1 MHPATRGCRT
11 AGIAFRSNRT
21 HIRGGRYDAAGQV
34 HERDARRGGA
44 RQHQL
49 RRSDALFRT
58 EAERRSPHA
67 SQPQDQSTRHRYI
80 SFHRSTTTSR
90 RAVVKRHWTTILVET
105 PAGSARTKPHL
116 LRRALIESGRPHKC
130 EGCGTEPLWCGNT
143 LVFHVDHVDGNP
155 NDSRPEN
162 VRFLCPNC
170 HSQTPTWAGR
180 RRFTFSKNNPLS

>member
-1 MHPATRGCRT
+1 MTRRVKYTKEMLEEAVRDSTNFAEVMRYFGLKPN
-11 AGIAFRSNRT
+11 GGHHT
-21 HIRGGRYDAAGQV
+21 H
-34 HERDARRGGA
+34 
-44 RQHQL
+44 L
-49 RRSDALFRT
+49 
-58 EAERRSPHA
+58 
-67 SQPQDQSTRHRYI
+67 
-80 SFHRSTTTSR
+80 SR
-90 RAVVKRHWTTILVET
+90 RIRALGIDTSHFTGRPRLPAGVVVKRHWTTILVET